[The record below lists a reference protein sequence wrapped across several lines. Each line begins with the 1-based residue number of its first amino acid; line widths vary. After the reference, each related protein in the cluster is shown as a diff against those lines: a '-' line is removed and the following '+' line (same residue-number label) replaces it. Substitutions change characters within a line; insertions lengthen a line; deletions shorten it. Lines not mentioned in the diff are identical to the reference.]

1 MLMLDK
7 EDDNSIDKYK
17 FYHLTDDDH
26 LQMKKYNIHLKL
38 THVFI
43 HKDLTFREIIK
54 SKTPGPKPILF
65 LIIYTNTYY
74 EVDGFGVCYTNPSKY
89 DKCNKCTIGQFYNT
103 DISRNVGRDA
113 TINQNQNTRL
123 KLYAKISYFHE
134 LIFYVREICKNEIPE
149 DVIKYILQFI

>member
-43 HKDLTFREIIK
+43 HKDLTFTDVIKLEI
-54 SKTPGPKPILF
+54 PGPKPILILTKF
-65 LIIYTNTYY
+65 PQVQNPDKFSDYNEYTISRFYYDKYY
-74 EVDGFGVCYTNPSKY
+74 ENNRAICAN
-89 DKCNKCTIGQFYNT
+89 I
-103 DISRNVGRDA
+103 
-113 TINQNQNTRL
+113 INLNTRL
-123 KLYAKISYFHE
+123 KLHTKISYFHE
-134 LIFYVREICKNEIPE
+134 LIFHLREICQNEVPE
-149 DVIKYILQFI
+149 DVIKYTFRFI